1 MDKDA
6 SVSLRVNRW
15 SILVAVTSAAVL
27 WLSLWVFNEMVD
39 DTPKGE
45 FVRWDEPAIQLV
57 RGGPDSLRAAR
68 PVVVVARGITL
79 LGSEIVLTSVVV
91 IGIAG
96 LAWIRRW
103 RAAIILLAAGLGA
116 LLVTIVLKDH
126 FMRVR
131 PDVVQPLVAESSW
144 SFPSGHSL
152 CSAAIYITLGAI
164 WAGRLSAR
172 RAQVALMAGAFL
184 LSFLIGLSRIYL
196 GVHYPTDVLAGWSA
210 GTAWAIICAAA
221 LIGWEHHAA
230 TRTTPARRA

>member
-1 MDKDA
+1 M
-6 SVSLRVNRW
+6 
-15 SILVAVTSAAVL
+15 VTSVAVL
-27 WLSLWVFNEMVD
+27 WFALWVFSEMVD

-45 FVRWDEPAIQLV
+45 FLSWDEPAIQLV
-57 RGGPDSLRAAR
+57 RGGADSLRAAR
-68 PVVVVARGITL
+68 PIVALARGITL

-91 IGIAG
+91 IGIAD
-96 LAWIRRW
+96 LVRMRRW
-103 RAAIILLAAGLGA
+103 RAAVILPAAGLGA
-116 LLVTIVLKDH
+116 WLVTIVLKEH

-131 PDVVQPLVAESSW
+131 PGVVQPLVSESSW

-164 WAGRLSAR
+164 WAWRFSAR
-172 RAQVALMAGAFL
+172 KVQVALVAGAFF

-210 GTAWAIICAAA
+210 GTAWAIICSAA

-230 TRTTPARRA
+230 TRTVAVAT